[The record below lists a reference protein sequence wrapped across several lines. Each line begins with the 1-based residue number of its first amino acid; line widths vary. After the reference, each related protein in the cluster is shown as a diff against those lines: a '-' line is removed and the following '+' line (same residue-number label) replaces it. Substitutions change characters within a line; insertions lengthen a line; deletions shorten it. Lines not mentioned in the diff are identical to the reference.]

1 MISNQK
7 PDELNR
13 LLEECKNSGW
23 VPKHDC
29 NQNLKIIS
37 QTHSVN
43 TMHNIV
49 IAQTKQCKICG
60 KKFEESDPEGI
71 K

>member
-7 PDELNR
+7 PDELNH
-13 LLEECKNSGW
+13 LFEECKYSGW
-23 VPKHDC
+23 IPEHDC

-60 KKFEESDPEGI
+60 KKFEESDSEGI

>member
-1 MISNQK
+1 MMSNQK
-7 PDELNR
+7 HDELNR
-13 LLEECKNSGW
+13 LFEECKNSGW
-23 VPKHDC
+23 IPRHEC